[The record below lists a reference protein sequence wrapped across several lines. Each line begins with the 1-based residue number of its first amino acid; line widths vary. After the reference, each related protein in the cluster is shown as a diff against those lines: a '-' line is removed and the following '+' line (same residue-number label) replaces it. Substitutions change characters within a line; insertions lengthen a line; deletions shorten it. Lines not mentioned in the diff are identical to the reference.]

1 MDKENEAPNNIWSKF
16 NNINIDDNS
25 IIIFSNNKTVADMI
39 KCLKEKKLPKPLAV
53 AKAKQ
58 EEFQIILSKHED
70 KEIYSKSFTVVP
82 WITQRFEYILSSS
95 KIITKKE
102 VILNYISKSMEAKAI
117 LEPIL
122 IDEIFT
128 GTFKLVTDKKIEES
142 KRKFEINNITY
153 FINTITKKNKKS
165 KTSKKEDESK
175 AADSSNIIN
184 KDLKEKQP
192 FLTPSEKST
201 DAKAENNSTTKT
213 DSQARDVSEKK
224 NKEFTKFDID
234 PSIEFIDPIRF
245 KEPKAITI
253 STKEVVYYGGYEMLS
268 DVVRTPSV
276 LKHVKVDTIFKV
288 LNIKKKKQNSPRSLL
303 YQKIILLK
311 N

>member
-153 FINTITKKNKKS
+153 FINTITKKTKNQKHQKKRMR
-165 KTSKKEDESK
+165 
-175 AADSSNIIN
+175 
-184 KDLKEKQP
+184 
-192 FLTPSEKST
+192 
-201 DAKAENNSTTKT
+201 
-213 DSQARDVSEKK
+213 AR
-224 NKEFTKFDID
+224 
-234 PSIEFIDPIRF
+234 
-245 KEPKAITI
+245 
-253 STKEVVYYGGYEMLS
+253 
-268 DVVRTPSV
+268 
-276 LKHVKVDTIFKV
+276 
-288 LNIKKKKQNSPRSLL
+288 Q
-303 YQKIILLK
+303 QILVI
-311 N
+311 